1 MQASADSAID
11 GYASQNG
18 VPGDGYAAQHAR
30 GFKWLRFSQPLER
43 EYLSHMRLQQR
54 FGALVC
60 SASAMALW
68 FAFMIFDLVRLDWG
82 PEIAEERW
90 DTLAVATMRLLTF
103 IALGL
108 LTWVLATHRIPAS
121 YHYLSLFVLVLISFS
136 GALSASFYEKRNLPH
151 VELAEFAIIMA
162 AFLPVGLTF
171 RQSILA
177 AIGIASSVTVAG
189 AVMGDPLHLAEHVRL
204 SLLLLFAA
212 FVGSVGAYLREH
224 AERDQF
230 LLRRILHQRAM
241 FDPLTG
247 IGNRR
252 FFDEQAETAVKQARR
267 ERADLHFAILDVDHF
282 KLFNDHYGHHAGDV
296 ALRRVAQTI
305 RSSLRRPLDVT
316 ARLGGEEFG
325 LILYGA
331 SQHEAERIVQEIVSA
346 IAALGIAHEASPT
359 GASLTVSAGLARFDG
374 QEAIEHLYR
383 RADQLLYEAKSLGR
397 NRSRAEPSTI
407 AQGRPAWQ
415 RRLTG

>member
-1 MQASADSAID
+1 MQASVDSAID

-43 EYLSHMRLQQR
+43 EYLAHMRMEQR
-54 FGALVC
+54 FGALIC
-60 SASAMALW
+60 SSTALAIW
-68 FAFMIFDLVRLDWG
+68 IALIFLDTLRLDWAA
-82 PEIAEERW
+82 EFREERG
-90 DTLAVATMRLLTF
+90 DALAVAAMRLVTLLALT
-103 IALGL
+103 L
-108 LTWVLATHRIPAS
+108 LVWVLATRRILAS
-121 YHYLSLFVLVLISFS
+121 YHYLSLVVLVLIAFS
-136 GALSASFYEKRNLPH
+136 GALSASLYEQRDLPH
-151 VELAEFAIIMA
+151 LETAEFAIIMA
-162 AFLPVGLTF
+162 VFLPVGLTF
-171 RQSILA
+171 RQSLLA
-177 AIGIASSVTVAG
+177 ALGVAGSVTAAG
-189 AVMGDPLHLAEHVRL
+189 ALMGDQAHLGEHVQL

-230 LLRRILHQRAM
+230 LLRRILHRRAM

-252 FFDEQAETAVKQARR
+252 FFDEQAATALKQARR

-331 SQHEAERIVQEIVSA
+331 GQHEAARIAEEIVSA
-346 IAALGIAHEASPT
+346 IAALCIPHQASPT
-359 GASLTVSAGLARFDG
+359 GPCLTASIGLARFDG

-397 NRSRAEPSTI
+397 NRARVEPGTI
-407 AQGRPAWQ
+407 AQGSPAWQ